1 MQKII
6 FVLLSKCQLYPVLD
20 TEISEDDDDADLAT
34 LTCALK
40 MTFSNVNNI

>member
-6 FVLLSKCQLYPVLD
+6 FVLLCKCQLYPVLD

-34 LTCALK
+34 LTCIE

>member
-34 LTCALK
+34 LTCIE